1 MLVRISCSSCSHYG
15 ITPRSPLPRMLR
27 CPRCGTVSLF
37 RTGAAELSSRYEL
50 EMDSSSI
57 PDLIERF
64 SVPRESQ
71 SSSLLPKGIVAT
83 PFFTN
88 PTLVAS
94 PTSDLQ
100 EAAKI
105 TDHDAAHS
113 LVILLPGKETAK
125 SGSR

>member
-1 MLVRISCSSCSHYG
+1 
-15 ITPRSPLPRMLR
+15 MLR
-27 CPRCGTVSLF
+27 CARCGTVSLF
-37 RTGAAELSSRYEL
+37 RAGAAELCSRYEL

-57 PDLIERF
+57 PGLIEQF

-100 EAAKI
+100 ERRQKPLTSANG
-105 TDHDAAHS
+105 
-113 LVILLPGKETAK
+113 LVGATLTET
-125 SGSR
+125 GSKMG